1 MMSTGAKRR
10 ARCPVVVMAAAAI
23 AFPLLASACGGSSD
37 SEVPRVASTN
47 SSGTSTSR
55 SSSSASSKGNPAAYS
70 ACMRKHGVPNFP
82 DPDSSGGIKL
92 TSGQTKDGKKTGVDT
107 NSPQF
112 ASAQKACRSLLPN
125 GGRPSAEAQ
134 AKEVQSA
141 LAFARCMR
149 SHGVPKFPD
158 PEIRPD
164 GGMLQTLGSED
175 VNTESPQFKNA
186 QQACHKLVPDG
197 PGTDAAGPPP
207 SGDGGTP

>member
-1 MMSTGAKRR
+1 
-10 ARCPVVVMAAAAI
+10 MAAAAV
-23 AFPLLASACGGSSD
+23 ALPLFTSACGGSSD
-37 SEVPRVASTN
+37 SEVPRVASTK
-47 SSGTSTSR
+47 SSGTSTS
-55 SSSSASSKGNPAAYS
+55 SSSESSKGDPAAYS

-92 TSGQTKDGKKTGVDT
+92 TFGQTKDGKKTGVDT
-107 NSPQF
+107 NSPQYE
-112 ASAQKACRSLLPN
+112 SAQKACRSLRPN
-125 GGRPSAEAQ
+125 GGRPSPQAQ

-186 QQACHKLVPDG
+186 QQTCQKLVPDG
-197 PGTDAAGPPP
+197 PSTDAAGPPP